1 MPRNFTEDRKQVN
14 ILNAKKAFFSFLS
27 LMLLIVL
34 FLEKP
39 HLFVLIS
46 YFYVFYVS
54 TLLHIHLKKSDAF
67 IRLWVNIL

>member
-1 MPRNFTEDRKQVN
+1 MKLHGRQEASEYSQCK
-14 ILNAKKAFFSFLS
+14 KKAFFSFLS
-27 LMLLIVL
+27 LILLIVF

-39 HLFVLIS
+39 RLFVLIS

-67 IRLWVNIL
+67 IRL

>member
-1 MPRNFTEDRKQVN
+1 
-14 ILNAKKAFFSFLS
+14 
-27 LMLLIVL
+27 MLLIVL